1 MGGTYFELVPIV
13 PRKLLSKKKIWSRFV
28 STSRFIIAVISRFPF
43 ASQLCAS
50 DTAALQ
56 MAPFELMIY
65 NKGDSAKKNQTYR
78 STQPE

>member
-50 DTAALQ
+50 DAPK

-65 NKGDSAKKNQTYR
+65 NTGDSAKKNQTYR